1 MATTQQLAQ
10 AMRYG
15 PQVQQQMRRSEYL
28 EDALKALSAPQQ
40 DIRSPWELA
49 AKLAGVALLD
59 RASGKAKDRTIEAL
73 AEDRKSEIARL
84 MAGLPQRVPTPP
96 QPAATPAP
104 QPFPPPPSAQAPQ
117 PPPMPQAAPQ
127 PAPPQPTPAVQ
138 FRPEDRDA
146 MIRML
151 VTEAGGEGPE
161 GMAAAGHVALNRL
174 KTGYG
179 DAKSLR
185 DVVYARHQFEGMSR
199 ANQVKPEDY
208 ERVAPIADAILSG
221 QLPDP
226 TGGAVNFINPDL
238 QVQMGRSI
246 PQWARGEGQR
256 IGRHVFFGGKPQ
268 AVAQAPQ
275 APQQP
280 PFDVSEV
287 AKGAQ
292 PFQVAANGPLQPGMI
307 PSAPDSSPSASGA
320 PPVATPQAAA
330 GGNSQQWPNYQPT
343 ESEITRVRSLLEDP
357 RTFDEGRAEALKLQQ
372 KMSQP
377 APAKIVEMNGVQ
389 FYVPEIPGQGGPPMM
404 IPVPQQ
410 AMTRQVDAT
419 TINPA
424 APAGLQAQVDPL
436 GNVKPGIGGPA
447 ENMQAIRGP
456 DGQLQYV
463 PIRGSKEDPY
473 RVQAPGPGY
482 QYTPSGTQQAI
493 PGSSADLKSPANV
506 MEGANRFGGM
516 VKTIVDSAMKV
527 KQNYGAVQTGYRQK
541 NGPGDIA
548 MTNGIQKLIDEG
560 VVKGEDVNMQMKSNG
575 LQGTLGG
582 WQQYAASGGLFTDD
596 VRDKIYKTAT
606 DLYQNLDRTYQ
617 VRIQSLQPGFD
628 EAYGQGAFGRYVFP
642 EAFAAELGWTG
653 ERKEQPTPAPEPRPA
668 QVRTLQGIKGYDR
681 NAPLGSPN
689 RPFVAVDDATV
700 KQLDKSENKGKH
712 IVLPNGDLAVID

>member
-1 MATTQQLAQ
+1 MATSQQLAQ

-15 PQVQQQMRRSEYL
+15 PQVQQQMRRSAYL

-84 MAGLPQRVPTPP
+84 MAGLPQ
-96 QPAATPAP
+96 PAATPAP

-117 PPPMPQAAPQ
+117 SPPMPQAAPQ
-127 PAPPQPTPAVQ
+127 PAPPQPAPQVAPVQPAQPQQAAGPIQGVAPLAWRANVEQ
-138 FRPEDRDA
+138 ESGGNGNAVGKMTKYGRALGSTQMLPATAQAMAQKLGLPWRPEWLIGDTPEELQYQNTLGEAYFNEGLQKYGGDPYKAA
-146 MIRML
+146 MYYHGGPN
-151 VTEAGGEGPE
+151 EAEWGPKTRAHANAV
-161 GMAAAGHVALNRL
+161 MAKLQRL
-174 KTGYG
+174 EK
-179 DAKSLR
+179 
-185 DVVYARHQFEGMSR
+185 
-199 ANQVKPEDY
+199 
-208 ERVAPIADAILSG
+208 
-221 QLPDP
+221 
-226 TGGAVNFINPDL
+226 
-238 QVQMGRSI
+238 
-246 PQWARGEGQR
+246 
-256 IGRHVFFGGKPQ
+256 Q
-268 AVAQAPQ
+268 A
-275 APQQP
+275 QP
-280 PFDVSEV
+280 PIDVAEV
-287 AKGAQ
+287 AAGAQ

-343 ESEITRVRSLLEDP
+343 ESEIMRVRSLLEDP

-389 FYVPEIPGQGGPPMM
+389 FYVPETPGQGGPPMM

-436 GNVKPGIGGPA
+436 GNVKPGIGAPA

-653 ERKEQPTPAPEPRPA
+653 ERKEQTTPPPEPRPA
-668 QVRTLQGIKGYDR
+668 QIRTLQGIKGYDR

-689 RPFVAVDDATV
+689 HPFLAVDDATV
-700 KQLDKSENKGKH
+700 QRLDKPENKGKH
-712 IVLPNGDLAVID
+712 IVLPNGDLGVID